1 MQGAIQVL
9 GFLPLTVNYEDIK
22 RRQVVSLIMIIQT
35 CRLSSSSD
43 QLLACATYC
52 RVAVM

>member
-9 GFLPLTVNYEDIK
+9 SFLPLTVNYEDMK
-22 RRQVVSLIMIIQT
+22 YQQVSLIMTIQT

-43 QLLACATYC
+43 QLLACATYW